1 MDQLS
6 QINLNER
13 TSIQDP
19 SERQNVD
26 TDMIESGSKTVIVN
40 SNAKSSLIRAKSI
53 PEETQDAANRAEP
66 IPEETQ
72 ADANREEKKRKHW
85 KEDEHRQFLK
95 GLLKYQRGQWK
106 EISKE
111 FVTTRS
117 PSQIASHAQK
127 YFDRNKDAV
136 KKARKK
142 RRSIHDTTIDNN
154 GRLVILPVE
163 KQNEIPSIERQQKEI
178 PSHCTTL
185 NVIPS
190 IEQQNKISPLV
201 TRSFHDQFN
210 LVSHDSLNSVTM
222 LITGSAG
229 KPTQE
234 SHDIG
239 DVGSSTISGIPKTTN
254 DARVFCLSYAITSVL
269 KQFYTGIIRCAGRFT
284 VKVTV
289 FL

>member
-53 PEETQDAANRAEP
+53 PEETQDAANRAESIPEETQADANRAEP

-72 ADANREEKKRKHW
+72 ADANRAEKKRKHW

-163 KQNEIPSIERQQKEI
+163 KQNEIPSIEQQQKEI

-210 LVSHDSLNSVTM
+210 LVRGSVMTSSDS
-222 LITGSAG
+222 
-229 KPTQE
+229 
-234 SHDIG
+234 
-239 DVGSSTISGIPKTTN
+239 SS
-254 DARVFCLSYAITSVL
+254 
-269 KQFYTGIIRCAGRFT
+269 
-284 VKVTV
+284 
-289 FL
+289 